1 MNKPVK
7 INEVE
12 KTIRK
17 RLKDELPNC
26 KFYVRTRVNAFNS
39 TIDIH
44 LMSADFEALARPVD
58 REFFIQRPV
67 SLSLYCFED
76 EIPEFYNC
84 NGIEFTPEAWRAF
97 KRVTNIIKSFKL
109 GDNVY
114 VNLYVGKPDQPF
126 ERLGME
132 EHDS

>member
-12 KTIRK
+12 KVIRK
-17 RLKDELPNC
+17 LLREELPNC

-44 LMSADFEALARPVD
+44 LMSADFEALARTVD

-67 SLSLYCFED
+67 SISLDCFDD
-76 EIPEFYNC
+76 EFPES
-84 NGIEFTPEAWRAF
+84 FT
-97 KRVTNIIKSFKL
+97 
-109 GDNVY
+109 
-114 VNLYVGKPDQPF
+114 
-126 ERLGME
+126 
-132 EHDS
+132 